1 MKITEKNK
9 LFWEINSF
17 ELFFCL
23 DETTINLIPSRDFIL
38 IILQTIYKKI
48 CVFPAKNMLI
58 SPQKRGKSPFSP
70 AASKVYVPPPGGK
83 LTVFFGK
90 VIECTSGSK
99 LPPLVSGEFFGPR
112 VEKNMLKH

>member
-1 MKITEKNK
+1 MGSN
-9 LFWEINSF
+9 FFN
-17 ELFFCL
+17 FFCL

-48 CVFPAKNMLI
+48 CLFPAKNMLI

-70 AASKVYVPPPGGK
+70 AASKVYVPPPGGEIDI
-83 LTVFFGK
+83 VFFGK
-90 VIECTSGSK
+90 VIGCTSGSK